1 MRFYIL
7 VFKLIKLTAL
17 LSLVF
22 SLSSCANKNGSQNL
36 ELQNAS
42 KLVFNS
48 FNEKDKAEI
57 TNNKAEV
64 DRIIVTKDNYKGYF
78 VNSKYMGKTVFLVT
92 FHSKDLVAGDFI
104 KIVYQDKIIGQVAQN

>member
-1 MRFYIL
+1 ML
-7 VFKLIKLTAL
+7 VFKLIKLTVL
-17 LSLVF
+17 LSLVL

-64 DRIIVTKDNYKGYF
+64 DRIIITNDNYKGYF
-78 VNSKYMGKTVFLVT
+78 VNSKYIGKTVFLVT
-92 FHSKDLVAGDFI
+92 FHSKDLVSGDFI
-104 KIVYQDKIIGQVAQN
+104 KIVYQDKIIGQVARN